1 MSRSINEC
9 MDVLD
14 QNFDIEREK
23 LKLEQ
28 RINLLGNELLHN
40 EMSSNIDLKTKI
52 KEEIENLKN
61 LYCQY
66 NDKLGKL
73 RINFQK
79 KTSKNKNCWR
89 NL

>member
-1 MSRSINEC
+1 

-14 QNFDIEREK
+14 QNFEIEREK

-40 EMSSNIDLKTKI
+40 EMSSNLDLKSKI

-73 RINFQK
+73 SNNFQK
-79 KTSKNKNCWR
+79 KT
-89 NL
+89 

>member
-1 MSRSINEC
+1 MSKCINEC

-14 QNFDIEREK
+14 QNFEIEREK

-40 EMSSNIDLKTKI
+40 EMSSNLDLKSKI

-73 RINFQK
+73 SYNFQK
-79 KTSKNKNCWR
+79 KT
-89 NL
+89 